1 MCLIRLRIC
10 KNLNMIENLLDYTLR
25 LADTALILGHRLSE
39 WCGHAPALEQ
49 DIALSNIALDHIGQA
64 RNYYQYAAKI
74 QNLGKTEDDLAYF
87 RDERAY
93 RNVLLVELPNGD
105 FGKTLVRQFLYDA
118 YHVPFLSAL
127 QDSKDEQLAA
137 IATKSLKEARYHLQW
152 SSEWVIRLGDGTEFS
167 HQRVQ
172 QAVNELWRFTGE
184 LTAPNATDS
193 FLMSYEIAVDL
204 NTIRPIWENTVSD
217 VLKQATLSAPTQ
229 KWMQKGGKEGI
240 HTESLGYILAEMQHL
255 QRTHPNCTW

>member
-1 MCLIRLRIC
+1 M
-10 KNLNMIENLLDYTLR
+10 NEQLLDYTLR

-74 QNLGKTEDDLAYF
+74 QNMGKTEDDLAYF

-93 RNVLLVELPNGD
+93 RNLLLVELPNGD
-105 FGKTLVRQFLYDA
+105 FGKTLMRQFLYDA
-118 YHVPFLSAL
+118 YHVPFLELL
-127 QDSKDEQLAA
+127 QSSKDENLAA
-137 IATKSLKEARYHLQW
+137 IAAKSLKEARYHLQW
-152 SSEWVIRLGDGTEFS
+152 SAEWVIRLGDGTAYS

-172 QAVNELWRFTGE
+172 QALNELWRFTGE
-184 LTAPNATDS
+184 LITPNTIDS
-193 FLMSYEIAVDL
+193 FLRSYEISADL
-204 NTIRPIWENTVSD
+204 NQVQLAWEKTVLE
-217 VLKQATLSAPTQ
+217 VLKRATLVVPTQ

-255 QRTHPNCTW
+255 QRTHPNCNW